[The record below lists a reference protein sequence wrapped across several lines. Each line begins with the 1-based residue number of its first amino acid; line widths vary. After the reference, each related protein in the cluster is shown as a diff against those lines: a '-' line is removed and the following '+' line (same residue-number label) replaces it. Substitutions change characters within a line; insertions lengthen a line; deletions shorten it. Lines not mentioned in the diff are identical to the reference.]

1 MCIYYSF
8 TSYIMTKPW
17 HFHLTNSFCRNPP
30 YLRHKGRQ
38 SGPSTIYMLLAW
50 KSCWMKKKSSYRWFV
65 TIECL
70 YDITVMFQ
78 LKSDVSG
85 VKIGLVKESL
95 DSCEPE
101 VANVVKEAA
110 AKLQKAGA
118 LVEEVSVAS
127 GHMGETSR
135 ASVNMG
141 TSLWCLKSNDCKSL
155 KGRATVHLIYG
166 CPIFKWVSDTCLHDR
181 VPFI

>member
-1 MCIYYSF
+1 M
-8 TSYIMTKPW
+8 
-17 HFHLTNSFCRNPP
+17 
-30 YLRHKGRQ
+30 
-38 SGPSTIYMLLAW
+38 
-50 KSCWMKKKSSYRWFV
+50 KKSSYRWFV
-65 TIECL
+65 TIERL
-70 YDITVMFQ
+70 YIAVMFQ

-85 VKIGLVKESL
+85 VKIGVVKESL

-127 GHMGETSR
+127 GHMGKTSR
-135 ASVNMG
+135 ASVMG
-141 TSLWCLKSNDCKSL
+141 TSLSCFKSNDCKSL
-155 KGRATVHLIYG
+155 KGRATVH
-166 CPIFKWVSDTCLHDR
+166 CLHDR